1 MTTPTAKPILL
12 LVRHPLAGGEL
23 QKLWEEAYYKAFR
36 NHFDVVVSE
45 EDCDLD
51 FLCDRARPDL
61 IVFRGAYSALHRR
74 IAVNNPLAHASI
86 PRIGLYFG
94 DGFCPTRPAF
104 FHDME
109 GWGVDTY
116 FTQTFYLSENTPEI
130 ADRTFVLPQTFD
142 EDLFRD
148 YGEEKTVPF
157 IVFGELAPWRRW
169 RAETA
174 AALMKRYPTMMC
186 PHPGYRASPDA
197 GMGWVGEPYAR
208 ALNRSQ
214 FSICDGSI
222 FNCVLRKHVEI
233 PACGA
238 ILVSQPIDGL
248 KEYGFVDM
256 ENAVIGEGPPL
267 LAKIAAL
274 LADPSRLSSV
284 ARSGRELA
292 HTRHASKH
300 CDQLYRWFLRRR
312 ELKSGQTII
321 QHGTFGSFE
330 VVEDGRSGAVRPF
343 PMQSNELTESYSEAE
358 QDYRSGAPGICLKKL
373 SRIFELKKEYAPARL
388 LFVRA
393 LLKSG
398 RAQEAAQQA
407 LYLFRFAKQADQA
420 PEPDPVEWAWWVIA
434 NLCRG
439 DLAQAG
445 AALDGFPALGHS
457 ELRRAAW
464 LVARLQGQTRPPPQP
479 KKKSDRPSVA
489 ISLAP
494 TLESWLG
501 EVEDLLRRCNQF
513 GFADTASAL
522 QREERSRSGSAAA
535 EKTT

>member
-1 MTTPTAKPILL
+1 MTTMSARPVLL
-12 LVRHPLAGGEL
+12 LVRHPLTGSEL
-23 QKLWEEAYYKAFR
+23 QKLWEDAYYKAFR
-36 NHFDVVVSE
+36 NHFDIVVTE

-51 FLCDRARPDL
+51 ALCDQARPDL

-74 IAVNNPLAHASI
+74 IAVKNPLSHGSI
-86 PRIGLYFG
+86 PRVGLYFG

-109 GWGVDTY
+109 RWGVDTY
-116 FTQTFYLSENTPEI
+116 FTQTFYFSENTPEI
-130 ADRTFVLPQTFD
+130 ADRTFVLPQAFD

-174 AALMKRYPTMMC
+174 AALMKRYPTMIC
-186 PHPGYRASPDA
+186 PHPGYRASPTV
-197 GMGWVGEPYAR
+197 GMGWVGESYAR

-238 ILVSQPIDGL
+238 ILISQPIDGL

-256 ENAVIGEGPPL
+256 ENAVIGEGEAL

-274 LADPSRLSSV
+274 ITDPSRLLNV
-284 ARSGRELA
+284 ARSGQKLA
-292 HTRHASKH
+292 HARHASKH

-312 ELKSGQTII
+312 ELKPGQTII
-321 QHGTFGSFE
+321 QHGTFGPFE
-330 VVEDGRSGAVRPF
+330 VVENGRSGAARPF
-343 PMQSNELTESYSEAE
+343 PIQANELTESYREADE
-358 QDYRSGAPGICLKKL
+358 DYRSGAPGICLKKL
-373 SRIFELKKEYAPARL
+373 SRILELKKEYAPARL

-398 RAQEAAQQA
+398 RPQDAAQQA
-407 LYLFRFAKQADQA
+407 LFLFRFAKQADQA
-420 PEPDPVEWAWWVIA
+420 PEPDPVEWAWWVIG

-445 AALDGFPALGHS
+445 AALDVYPALGHP

-464 LVARLQGQTRPPPQP
+464 LVAALQGQTRPRPQP
-479 KKKSDRPSVA
+479 AKKSDRPSVA

-494 TLESWLG
+494 SLASWLA

-513 GFADTASAL
+513 GFADMVSAL
-522 QREERSRSGSAAA
+522 LREERSLGSDSAA
-535 EKTT
+535 EKTA

>member
-1 MTTPTAKPILL
+1 MTTVSAKPILL
-12 LVRHPLAGGEL
+12 LVRHPLTGGEL
-23 QKLWEEAYYKAFR
+23 QRLWEEAYYKAFR
-36 NHFDVVVSE
+36 IHFNVFVSE

-51 FLCDRARPDL
+51 ALCDQARPDL

-74 IAVNNPLAHASI
+74 IAVKNPLAHASV
-86 PRIGLYFG
+86 PRVGLYFG

-109 GWGVDTY
+109 RWGVDTY

-169 RAETA
+169 RSETA
-174 AALMKRYPTMMC
+174 AALMKRYPTMIC
-186 PHPGYRASPDA
+186 PHPGYRASPDV
-197 GMGWVGEPYAR
+197 GMGWVGESYAR
-208 ALNRSQ
+208 ALNRSR
-214 FSICDGSI
+214 FSICDGSV

-238 ILVSQPIDGL
+238 VLVSQPIDGL
-248 KEYGFVDM
+248 KEYGFIDM
-256 ENAVIGEGPPL
+256 ENAVIGEGQPL

-274 LADPSRLSSV
+274 IADPSRLLSV
-284 ARSGRELA
+284 AQSGRELA
-292 HTRHASKH
+292 HARHASKH

-312 ELKSGQTII
+312 ELKPGQTII

-330 VVEDGRSGAVRPF
+330 VVEDGRSGAVRSF
-343 PMQSNELTESYSEAE
+343 PVQANELAESYKEAE
-358 QDYRSGAPGICLKKL
+358 QDYRSGAPGICVKKL

-393 LLKSG
+393 LLKAG
-398 RAQEAAQQA
+398 RPQDAAQQS
-407 LYLFRFAKQADQA
+407 LYLFHFAKQADQA

-445 AALDGFPALGHS
+445 AALDTFPTLSHS

-464 LVARLQGQTRPPPQP
+464 LVARLQVQTRVPPQP
-479 KKKSDRPSVA
+479 AKKSDRPSVA

-494 TLESWLG
+494 SLASWLA
-501 EVEDLLRRCNQF
+501 EVEGMLRACSQF
-513 GFADTASAL
+513 GFADAVSAL
-522 QREERSRSGSAAA
+522 LREERSPGSAPA
-535 EKTT
+535 EKTA